1 MISKLTLEKKIH
13 LILVLIIYTL
23 FTTLVIIPRDW
34 NGNVLLI
41 LQYYTGI
48 SSSIIIFYCQVF
60 WLFPKYLES
69 KNIFHYFL
77 FLTLI
82 IIGVFLIHSSLQTID
97 FQKQGIKKYQI
108 SRTFFEAYFDFFG
121 THLRWLGEII
131 IVLLVSLSYSG
142 IKLSLQKGL
151 IKAKTIIV
159 SSICVVLTVTFISV
173 AGIYFYNSSYNGNE
187 NIKFI
192 ENSDRFQKIESL
204 LDLQEFKGSI
214 LYIDIWG
221 PNCGPCLQEFKYSKE
236 LKERYNNDPVKF
248 IYLATLNRSSDI
260 PKWKNLIK
268 KYKIY
273 GYHLHISADFYKN
286 IWIIPGITDVY
297 MIPHYII
304 VDKNGN
310 ITYPNAERPSSREKL
325 YKQLDDI
332 INK

>member
-1 MISKLTLEKKIH
+1 MISKLTLEKVIH
-13 LILVLIIYTL
+13 LILVLLIYTL
-23 FTTLVIIPRDW
+23 FTLLVIVPRDW
-34 NGNVLLI
+34 DGNVLLI
-41 LQYYTGI
+41 LQYYIGI
-48 SSSIIIFYCQVF
+48 SSYIIIFYCQVF

-69 KNIFHYFL
+69 KNVFRYFL
-77 FLTLI
+77 LLTLI

-121 THLRWLGEII
+121 THLRWVGDLC
-131 IVLLVSLSYSG
+131 IVFLVSLSYSG

-151 IKAKTIIV
+151 LKAKTLII
-159 SSICVVLTVTFISV
+159 SICIVLTVLFISI
-173 AGIYFYNSSYNGNE
+173 AGITFYNSLNNGIE

-192 ENSDRFQKIESL
+192 ENSDRFQKFQSL
-204 LDLQEFKGSI
+204 LDLEEFKGSI

-248 IYLATLNRSSDI
+248 IYLASLNRSTDI
-260 PKWKNLIK
+260 LKWKNLIK
-268 KYKIY
+268 KYQLY
-273 GYHLHISADFYKN
+273 GYHLNISTDFYKN

-310 ITYPNAERPSSREKL
+310 ITYPNAERPSSHEKL
-325 YKQLDDI
+325 YKQLDDM
-332 INK
+332 INQ

>member
-1 MISKLTLEKKIH
+1 MISKLPLEKVIH

-41 LQYYTGI
+41 LQYYIGI
-48 SSSIIIFYCQVF
+48 SSYIVIFYCQIF

-69 KNIFHYFL
+69 KNVFHYFL

-82 IIGVFLIHSSLQTID
+82 IIGVSLIHSSFQTID
-97 FQKQGIKKYQI
+97 FQKQGIKRYQI
-108 SRTFFEAYFDFFG
+108 SRTFFEAYFDFIG
-121 THLRWLGEII
+121 THLRWLGEIC
-131 IVLLVSLSYSG
+131 IVFLVSLSYSG

-151 IKAKTIIV
+151 LKAKPLIV
-159 SSICVVLTVTFISV
+159 SICLVLTIPFISI
-173 AGIYFYNSSYNGNE
+173 AGIYFYNSSNSGNE

-192 ENSDRFQKIESL
+192 ENSDRFQKIESF

-221 PNCGPCLQEFKYSKE
+221 PNCGPCLQEFKYLKE
-236 LKERYNNDPVKF
+236 LKERFKNDPVKF
-248 IYLATLNRSSDI
+248 IYLATLNRSTDVL
-260 PKWKNLIK
+260 KWKKLIK
-268 KYKIY
+268 KYKLY
-273 GYHLHISADFYKN
+273 GYHLNINADFYKN

-310 ITYPNAERPSSREKL
+310 ITYSNAERPSSHEKL

-332 INK
+332 INL